1 MIFLSEHPGQLRGT
15 IVNNFKQA
23 ALSIPPVR
31 IEVNNTIKIEL
42 IRKYQ
47 RVEGNYDCCAS
58 VYVRVCKQF
67 DCLWRDECKKMVQ
80 G

>member
-1 MIFLSEHPGQLRGT
+1 M
-15 IVNNFKQA
+15 NNFKQN
-23 ALSIPPVR
+23 ALSIPLALM
-31 IEVNNTIKIEL
+31 EVNNAVKIEL

-67 DCLWRDECKKMVQ
+67 ECLWRDECQTMLQ

>member
-1 MIFLSEHPGQLRGT
+1 M
-15 IVNNFKQA
+15 NNFKQD
-23 ALSIPPVR
+23 ALSIPLAQM
-31 IEVNNTIKIEL
+31 EMNNAAKIGL

-67 DCLWRDECKKMVQ
+67 ECLWRDECKTMLQ